1 MVQGVNEGA
10 GPHLLHVPFLG
21 GGVGVRVQG
30 AGEWRVEGRAQG
42 RREMGERRQR
52 CKGGA
57 GRERGEHDETQAE
70 SRGRGRR
77 VGKGELPVTIGCHR
91 EDIRLRSGLCAHQ
104 VAVGTR
110 SGWNSTGE
118 LLNLT
123 SGMFDPSQFNT
134 PVLRYRENL
143 APGPYQVKVKTDFP
157 CLKLNIL
164 EEYYVFNAEIQLL
177 QQNAMD
183 IARIITPGSLFVEL
197 GCGSA
202 RKITL
207 LLNAIRAYH
216 GRCRYAGIDIS
227 EAALK
232 EAGKNIRSHVHGL
245 EPNAIEFV
253 HADFLDG
260 LTQVKHRHPHD
271 PFCIAWLGNT
281 VGNLSRDDTV
291 DFFKNVIRL
300 VGPNCQLLVCMDMWK
315 SLEIL
320 YPAYHDKQGVCER
333 FAKNGMK
340 NALSCIGYLPMNGE
354 SVDSFCSFDIEI
366 NTVLRRVESYVTFP
380 RSLNL
385 PKYQLQIRP
394 GEKVLMEFSTKFT
407 NEDIERIASDA
418 CLQVCASWGDASY
431 YTCQMLLPAKHEL
444 LQRMPSMSVEVIN
457 PYEETPP
464 ILPNWQH
471 GMGVEGSVILV

>member
-1 MVQGVNEGA
+1 M
-10 GPHLLHVPFLG
+10 
-21 GGVGVRVQG
+21 
-30 AGEWRVEGRAQG
+30 
-42 RREMGERRQR
+42 
-52 CKGGA
+52 
-57 GRERGEHDETQAE
+57 
-70 SRGRGRR
+70 
-77 VGKGELPVTIGCHR
+77 ELPFSFLYDKRGSEIF
-91 EDIRLRSGLCAHQ
+91 EEI
-104 VAVGTR
+104 
-110 SGWNSTGE
+110 
-118 LLNLT
+118 NL
-123 SGMFDPSQFNT
+123 
-134 PVLRYRENL
+134 
-143 APGPYQVKVKTDFP
+143 
-157 CLKLNIL
+157 L

-183 IARIITPGSLFVEL
+183 IARSITPGSLFVEL

-232 EAGKNIRSHVHGL
+232 EAGKNITSHVHGL
-245 EPNAIEFV
+245 VERNAIELV

-271 PFCIAWLGNT
+271 PLCIAWLGNT

-291 DFFKNVIRL
+291 DFYLKMSYV
-300 VGPNCQLLVCMDMWK
+300 LLDPTVSSLLAWVYTWK
-315 SLEIL
+315 SFEIL

-333 FAKNGMK
+333 FVKNGMK

-380 RSLNL
+380 RGLNP

-394 GEKVLMEFSTKFT
+394 GEKVLMEFSIKFT
-407 NEDIERIASDA
+407 NEDIERIANDTY
-418 CLQVCASWGDASY
+418 LQVYASWGDALY
-431 YTCQMLLPAKHEL
+431 YTSQMLLLAKHNL
-444 LQRMPSMSVEVIN
+444 LQGTPSPSVEVIN
-457 PYEETPP
+457 SYEETPA
-464 ILPNWQH
+464 ILPNW
-471 GMGVEGSVILV
+471 